1 MTDLHNKIR
10 VIVESVKKEPT
21 IVNPDSK
28 FVVVTYWW
36 GHNNVNNNIA
46 RPCISFYEDYIN
58 RLINSII
65 KLFSVLYRQQKL
77 RLDKTELLKHFPGHI
92 IHMPQFKEFI
102 NQVTNE
108 YFNIMYIKPYIKK
121 QSNRYSTVI
130 IPLFT
135 VIVKK

>member
-21 IVNPDSK
+21 IVNPVSK

-58 RLINSII
+58 RLINFPNVDYAIANPYYKNTHEKFLFDVIRQNSNKFLQIYGKNDDNVRVFKII
-65 KLFSVLYRQQKL
+65 K
-77 RLDKTELLKHFPGHI
+77 
-92 IHMPQFKEFI
+92 
-102 NQVTNE
+102 
-108 YFNIMYIKPYIKK
+108 
-121 QSNRYSTVI
+121 
-130 IPLFT
+130 
-135 VIVKK
+135 